1 MLIMIGNVDTMWTSN
16 IESTLDVSK
25 MTQKG
30 IGKNKVGFE
39 SDYVHISWELFKL
52 QNQCVA
58 SSSQEVYGWE

>member
-30 IGKNKVGFE
+30 IGKNKVRFE
-39 SDYVHISWELFKL
+39 
-52 QNQCVA
+52 
-58 SSSQEVYGWE
+58 